1 MNKLTHNELAGAVN
15 HFRTITRHKLLVMQ
29 KCFRVGLYRQG
40 LLHDLSKY
48 APTEFLVGMK
58 YYQGNRSPNNAE
70 REDTGVSLSWLH
82 HKGRN
87 KHHYE
92 YWVDYDP
99 ARGERILAG
108 ARMPRKYVAEMV
120 MDRISA
126 SRTYLGDKYT
136 NQEPLNYYLKSKEKL
151 WFVHPQTKK
160 ELEGLLRILHDHG
173 EKKTLWYIKNVYLKK
188 ELH

>member
-1 MNKLTHNELAGAVN
+1 MNKITHKELSGAVK

-48 APTEFLVGMK
+48 SPTEFLVGMK

-87 KHHYE
+87 RHHYE
-92 YWVDYDP
+92 
-99 ARGERILAG
+99 
-108 ARMPRKYVAEMV
+108 
-120 MDRISA
+120 
-126 SRTYLGDKYT
+126 
-136 NQEPLNYYLKSKEKL
+136 
-151 WFVHPQTKK
+151 
-160 ELEGLLRILHDHG
+160 
-173 EKKTLWYIKNVYLKK
+173 
-188 ELH
+188 

>member
-1 MNKLTHNELAGAVN
+1 MNKITHKELSGAVK

-48 APTEFLVGMK
+48 SPTEFLVGMK

-87 KHHYE
+87 RHHYE

-99 ARGERILAG
+99 ARGG
-108 ARMPRKYVAEMV
+108 AHSGGSPHAEKV
-120 MDRISA
+120 CG
-126 SRTYLGDKYT
+126 GD
-136 NQEPLNYYLKSKEKL
+136 
-151 WFVHPQTKK
+151 
-160 ELEGLLRILHDHG
+160 GHG
-173 EKKTLWYIKNVYLKK
+173 PHQCLSGVQ
-188 ELH
+188 